1 MADLDKDIN
10 SRTASGRTGSPKK
23 GRPVVVHRDKKTPHA
38 ALRAPAR
45 PARYAEKRK
54 LTTAQL
60 NNPLLRQAFNRLTKM
75 DGELRG
81 TYLRSLDT
89 IHGGRRTRS
98 EKFAVLAK
106 SAEQMLL
113 RLDLATGVLG
123 WLEVAEG
130 RYCLSTQCNIAE
142 HSDVSASSFSRFM
155 QGMEQA
161 EYVYRRIEK
170 VRLDEKDSQG
180 LNLVRT
186 RVLVR
191 FTEKFFADLGL
202 RYLWFRAK
210 KAAIKKRERELREIS
225 AMRTAR
231 QEKASLEELRR
242 LESRSNWQKSE
253 ARKAAEADGQADEVI
268 PGRRGPGGTKPP
280 YEPDKPP
287 GGTVD
292 GKLAQLLR
300 SVQVKKDN
308 TPPQ

>member
-1 MADLDKDIN
+1 MTQPDKDIN
-10 SRTASGRTGSPKK
+10 SRTSDRKAGPKK
-23 GRPVVVHRDKKTPHA
+23 GRPTAVHRDKKDPHA
-38 ALRAPAR
+38 ALHAPIR
-45 PARYAEKRK
+45 PARYREKRH
-54 LTTAQL
+54 LTSAQL
-60 NNPLLRQAFNRLTKM
+60 NNPLIRQAFNRLSRM
-75 DGELRG
+75 GDELRG

-98 EKFAVLAK
+98 EKFSMLAK
-106 SAEQMLL
+106 TAEQMLL

-123 WLEVAEG
+123 WLEVEEG
-130 RYCLSTQCNIAE
+130 RFCLSTQCNIAE

-155 QGMEQA
+155 HGMEQA

-180 LNLVRT
+180 LHLVRT

-210 KAAIKKRERELREIS
+210 KAAIKKRERELREIG
-225 AMRTAR
+225 AMRNAR
-231 QEKASLEELRR
+231 QEKASLEEFKRQQ
-242 LESRSNWQKSE
+242 SRSNWQKSE
-253 ARKAAEADGQADEVI
+253 ARKAAGAQGQPHDATPRQET
-268 PGRRGPGGTKPP
+268 PCGTSPP

-287 GGTVD
+287 SGTVND
-292 GKLAQLLR
+292 KLARLMR

-308 TPPQ
+308 PPSE

>member
-1 MADLDKDIN
+1 MTDRDKDIN

-23 GRPVVVHRDKKTPHA
+23 GRPAVVHRDKKTPHA

-45 PARYAEKRK
+45 PARYGEKRN
-54 LTTAQL
+54 LSAAQL
-60 NNPLLRQAFNRLTKM
+60 NNPLLRQAFNRLSRIGG
-75 DGELRG
+75 DLRG

-98 EKFAVLAK
+98 EKFAALAK
-106 SAEQMLL
+106 SSEQILL

-123 WLEVAEG
+123 WLEVEEG

-142 HSDVSASSFSRFM
+142 DSGMSPASFNRLM
-155 QGMEQA
+155 HGLEQA
-161 EYVYRRIEK
+161 GYVYRRIEK
-170 VRLDEKDSQG
+170 VRLDEEDAKG

-191 FTEKFFADLGL
+191 FTEQFFADLGL
-202 RYLWFRAK
+202 SYLWYRAK
-210 KAAIKKRERELREIS
+210 KAAIKKREKALRDIS
-225 AMRTAR
+225 ALRTVR

-253 ARKAAEADGQADEVI
+253 ARKAAEAHGQAEEVI
-268 PGRRGPGGTKPP
+268 PGRRGPSGPKPP

-287 GGTVD
+287 VGTVD

>member
-1 MADLDKDIN
+1 MTQPDKDIN
-10 SRTASGRTGSPKK
+10 SRTSDRKAGPKK
-23 GRPVVVHRDKKTPHA
+23 GRPTAVHRDKKTPHA

-123 WLEVAEG
+123 WLEVEEG

-142 HSDVSASSFSRFM
+142 HSDVSPSSFSRFM
-155 QGMEQA
+155 HGMEQA

-170 VRLDEKDSQG
+170 VRLDEKDAQG

-210 KAAIKKRERELREIS
+210 KAAIKKRERELREIGQ
-225 AMRTAR
+225 MRSAR
-231 QEKASLEELRR
+231 QEQASLAELRR
-242 LESRSNWQKSE
+242 LESRRNWQKSE
-253 ARKAAEADGQADEVI
+253 ERKAAESRGQAEEVM
-268 PGRRGPGGTKPP
+268 PGRAGSGGVKPP

-287 GGTVD
+287 VGTV
-292 GKLAQLLR
+292 GSKLAQLLH
-300 SVQVKKDN
+300 SVQVKKEN

>member
-1 MADLDKDIN
+1 M
-10 SRTASGRTGSPKK
+10 
-23 GRPVVVHRDKKTPHA
+23 H
-38 ALRAPAR
+38 
-45 PARYAEKRK
+45 
-54 LTTAQL
+54 
-60 NNPLLRQAFNRLTKM
+60 
-75 DGELRG
+75 
-81 TYLRSLDT
+81 
-89 IHGGRRTRS
+89 
-98 EKFAVLAK
+98 
-106 SAEQMLL
+106 
-113 RLDLATGVLG
+113 
-123 WLEVAEG
+123 
-130 RYCLSTQCNIAE
+130 
-142 HSDVSASSFSRFM
+142 
-155 QGMEQA
+155 GMEQA

-210 KAAIKKRERELREIS
+210 KAAIKKRERELREITQ
-225 AMRTAR
+225 MRSAR

-253 ARKAAEADGQADEVI
+253 ARKAAEAHGQADEVI
-268 PGRRGPGGTKPP
+268 PGSRGPGGTKPP

-287 GGTVD
+287 VGTVD

-300 SVQVKKDN
+300 SVQVKRDN